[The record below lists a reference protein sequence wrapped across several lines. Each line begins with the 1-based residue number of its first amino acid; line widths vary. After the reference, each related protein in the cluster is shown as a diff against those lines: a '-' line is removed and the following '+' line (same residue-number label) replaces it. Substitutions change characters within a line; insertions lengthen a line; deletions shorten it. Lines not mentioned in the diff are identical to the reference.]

1 MELHDL
7 TNIWNGSD
15 NKMESTVKINKSL
28 FMEVSINRI
37 KTELSPIRRTSFFEI
52 IVNMLFL
59 FIMIKYSFSQLSEIK
74 FLIPGLLLIA
84 FNWYSIIF
92 SLKKL
97 YLLYDIKA
105 ETPVLLT
112 QKKLEKLKLMEIREK
127 HMLYIFIP
135 LLSPVFLII
144 GAKAFLNLD
153 LYLYLNWL
161 IAQTAASI
169 LIAAIIVYV
178 LKKFPDENL
187 DRTLKFLNE
196 IAETEKE

>member
-1 MELHDL
+1 MELHEL
-7 TNIWNGSD
+7 QNIWNGSD

-52 IVNMLFL
+52 IVNLLFL
-59 FIMIKYSFSQLSEIK
+59 FVMIKFSVSQLSEIK

-84 FNWYSIIF
+84 FSCYSIIF

-97 YLLYDIKA
+97 HLLYDIKA
-105 ETPVLLT
+105 ETPVLIT
-112 QKKLEKLKLMEIREK
+112 QKKLETLKLMEIREK

-135 LLSPVFLII
+135 LLSPIFLII

-153 LYLYLNWL
+153 LYMFINWL
-161 IAQTAASI
+161 IAQTAGSI

-178 LKKFPDENL
+178 LKKFPDKNL

-196 IAETEKE
+196 IAETEKI

>member
-1 MELHDL
+1 MELHEL

-15 NKMESTVKINKSL
+15 NKLESTVKINKSL

-37 KTELSPIRRTSFFEI
+37 KTELSPLTWTSFFEI
-52 IVNMLFL
+52 IVSFLFL
-59 FIMIKYSFSQLSEIK
+59 FIMIKFSVSQLAELK
-74 FLIPGLLLIA
+74 FLIPGLLLIL
-84 FNWYSIIF
+84 FSCYSIIF
-92 SLKKL
+92 SLQKL
-97 YLLYDIKA
+97 YLLFGIKA

-112 QKKLEKLKLMEIREK
+112 QKKLKKLKLMEIRERQ
-127 HMLYIFIP
+127 MLYIFIP
-135 LLSPVFLII
+135 LFSPIFLIV
-144 GAKAFLNLD
+144 GAKAFFNLD
-153 LYLYLNWL
+153 LYLFINWL

-178 LKKFPDENL
+178 LKKFPDKNL

>member
-1 MELHDL
+1 MELHEL
-7 TNIWNGSD
+7 QNIWNGSD
-15 NKMESTVKINKSL
+15 NKMENTVKINKSL

-37 KTELSPIRRTSFFEI
+37 KTELSPTRRTCFFEI
-52 IVNMLFL
+52 IVNLLFL
-59 FIMIKYSFSQLSEIK
+59 FIMIKFSVSQLSEIK

-84 FNWYSIIF
+84 FSCYSIIF

-97 YLLYDIKA
+97 NLLYDIKA
-105 ETPVLLT
+105 ETPVVLT
-112 QKKLEKLKLMEIREK
+112 QKKLEKLKHMEIREK

-135 LLSPVFLII
+135 LLSPVFLIV
-144 GAKAFLNLD
+144 GAKAFFNSD
-153 LYLYLNWL
+153 LYLFINWL

>member
-1 MELHDL
+1 MELHEL

-37 KTELSPIRRTSFFEI
+37 KTELSPLRWTSFFEI
-52 IVNMLFL
+52 IVSFLFL
-59 FIMIKYSFSQLSEIK
+59 FIMIKFSVSQLSEIK
-74 FLIPGLLLIA
+74 FLIPGLLLIL
-84 FNWYSIIF
+84 FSCYSIIF
-92 SLKKL
+92 SLQKL
-97 YLLYDIKA
+97 YLLFGIKA

-112 QKKLEKLKLMEIREK
+112 QKKLKNLKLMEIREK
-127 HMLYIFIP
+127 QMLYIFIP
-135 LLSPVFLII
+135 LLSPIFLIV
-144 GAKAFLNLD
+144 GTKAFFNLD
-153 LYLYLNWL
+153 LYLFINWL

-178 LKKFPDENL
+178 LKKFPDKNL

-196 IAETEKE
+196 ISETEKE

>member
-1 MELHDL
+1 MELHEL
-7 TNIWNGSD
+7 QNIWNGSD
-15 NKMESTVKINKSL
+15 NKMENTVKINKSL

-37 KTELSPIRRTSFFEI
+37 KTELSPTRRTCFFEI
-52 IVNMLFL
+52 IVNLLFL
-59 FIMIKYSFSQLSEIK
+59 FIMIKFSVSQLSEIK

-84 FNWYSIIF
+84 FSCYSIIF

-97 YLLYDIKA
+97 NLLYDIKA
-105 ETPVLLT
+105 ETPVVLT
-112 QKKLEKLKLMEIREK
+112 QKKLEKLKHMEIREK

-135 LLSPVFLII
+135 LLSPVFLIV
-144 GAKAFLNLD
+144 GAKAFFNSD
-153 LYLYLNWL
+153 LYLFINWL

-178 LKKFPDENL
+178 LKKFPDKNL

>member
-1 MELHDL
+1 MELHEL

-52 IVNMLFL
+52 IVNLLFL
-59 FIMIKYSFSQLSEIK
+59 FIMIKFSVSQLSEIK

-84 FNWYSIIF
+84 FNCYSIIF

-97 YLLYDIKA
+97 YLLYSIKA

-153 LYLYLNWL
+153 LYLFINWL
-161 IAQTAASI
+161 IAQTAGSI

-178 LKKFPDENL
+178 LKKFPDKNL

>member
-1 MELHDL
+1 MELHEL

-15 NKMESTVKINKSL
+15 NKVESTVKINKSL

-52 IVNMLFL
+52 IVNLLFL
-59 FIMIKYSFSQLSEIK
+59 FIMIKFSVIQLSEIK

-84 FNWYSIIF
+84 FSCYSIIF

-97 YLLYDIKA
+97 YLLYSIKA
-105 ETPVLLT
+105 ETQVLLT
-112 QKKLEKLKLMEIREK
+112 QKKLEKLKLLEIKEK

-153 LYLYLNWL
+153 LYLFINWL
-161 IAQTAASI
+161 IAQTAGSI

-178 LKKFPDENL
+178 LKKFPDKNL
-187 DRTLKFLNE
+187 DRTLKFLTE
-196 IAETEKE
+196 IAETEKD

>member
-1 MELHDL
+1 MELHEL

-15 NKMESTVKINKSL
+15 NKLESTVKINKSL

-37 KTELSPIRRTSFFEI
+37 KTDLKPIVWNCYIEI
-52 IVNMLFL
+52 FVNLLFLIYIVNLTIFQ
-59 FIMIKYSFSQLSEIK
+59 FSELRFQ
-74 FLIPGLLLIA
+74 IPAFLLIA
-84 FNWYSIIF
+84 FSVYSMIYYAN
-92 SLKKL
+92 KL
-97 YLLYDIKA
+97 LLHYGINA
-105 ETPVLLT
+105 QTPVLFA

-135 LLSPVFLII
+135 LIWPTFAIV
-144 GAKAFLNLD
+144 GAKAFWNID
-153 LYLYLNWL
+153 MYLFMNSL

-178 LKKFPDENL
+178 LKKFPDKNL